1 VHYLAG
7 YTVKAVV
14 QDITNTL
21 QKSAGG
27 QDIRDI
33 RPSQYTPVT
42 ATVATALQRSDDD
55 ARTNTPNPRLAPI
68 NEARR
73 HLGELAPNK

>member
-1 VHYLAG
+1 MHNLAG

-33 RPSQYTPVT
+33 RPSQYTSVT
-42 ATVATALQRSDDD
+42 ATALQRSDDD
-55 ARTNTPNPRLAPI
+55 ARTNTPNPRLVPI

-73 HLGELAPNK
+73 HLGEFAPNK